1 MGQRMKEKKRNTLNN
16 FSIKTRSTSR
26 NYSWSAWSI
35 GQYHIVVDKVTKQAR
50 DWM

>member
-1 MGQRMKEKKRNTLNN
+1 MGQRMKEKKCNTLNN
-16 FSIKTRSTSR
+16 FSIKTRSTSG

-35 GQYHIVVDKVTKQAR
+35 GHIVVDKVTKQAR